1 MFGNKYGKISCATFT
16 VNSLTADADA
26 VLFSFFFFF
35 FIEEHQT
42 RKGTTKDRQ
51 KEDLHH

>member
-26 VLFSFFFFF
+26 VPFFFFF
-35 FIEEHQT
+35 FFLEEHQT